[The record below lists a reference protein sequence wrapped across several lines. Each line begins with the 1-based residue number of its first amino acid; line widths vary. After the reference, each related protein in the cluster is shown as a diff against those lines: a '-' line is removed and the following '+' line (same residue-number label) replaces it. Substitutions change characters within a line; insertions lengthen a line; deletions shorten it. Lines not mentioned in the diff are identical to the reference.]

1 MVTVTS
7 GLDLCDFEDLNTPQS
22 SQVDFYPVNSDLMYS
37 ALLPNPV
44 VAPVQAGRYEINVQ
58 FQTGSEGYVSTFSVP
73 FFVTI
78 PCSIDVNN
86 VAWNSE
92 IIPNPDPLYLH
103 FREYASD
110 YTAPPI
116 GSIATLN
123 PFLRVDGT
131 EIDPVIIS
139 NDPGCPLDYS
149 QITYK
154 AHLTIESVPSWN
166 NTPYFASN

>member
-1 MVTVTS
+1 M
-7 GLDLCDFEDLNTPQS
+7 
-22 SQVDFYPVNSDLMYS
+22 
-37 ALLPNPV
+37 
-44 VAPVQAGRYEINVQ
+44 
-58 FQTGSEGYVSTFSVP
+58 
-73 FFVTI
+73 TI

-86 VAWNSE
+86 VTWNSE
-92 IIPNPDPLYLH
+92 INATPDTLYLH

-139 NDPGCPLDYS
+139 NDPNCPLDYS
-149 QITYK
+149 
-154 AHLTIESVPSWN
+154 
-166 NTPYFASN
+166 